1 MRNWSFIIKCSNYRH
16 RVIAMNEISN
26 DIIEIE
32 VDVELIPEL
41 FIDKLLL
48 LYFSSYE
55 KYIH

>member
-1 MRNWSFIIKCSNYRH
+1 
-16 RVIAMNEISN
+16 MNEIRN
-26 DIIEIE
+26 DMIEIE

-55 KYIH
+55 KYTH

>member
-1 MRNWSFIIKCSNYRH
+1 
-16 RVIAMNEISN
+16 MNEISN
-26 DIIEIE
+26 DMIEIEIEIE

>member
-1 MRNWSFIIKCSNYRH
+1 
-16 RVIAMNEISN
+16 MNEISN

>member
-1 MRNWSFIIKCSNYRH
+1 MSNWSFIIRCSNYRH
-16 RVIAMNEISN
+16 RVITMNEIRN
-26 DIIEIE
+26 DMIEIE

-55 KYIH
+55 KYTH

>member
-1 MRNWSFIIKCSNYRH
+1 MSNWSFIIRCSNYRH
-16 RVIAMNEISN
+16 RVITMNEIRN
-26 DIIEIE
+26 DMIEIE

-55 KYIH
+55 EYIH